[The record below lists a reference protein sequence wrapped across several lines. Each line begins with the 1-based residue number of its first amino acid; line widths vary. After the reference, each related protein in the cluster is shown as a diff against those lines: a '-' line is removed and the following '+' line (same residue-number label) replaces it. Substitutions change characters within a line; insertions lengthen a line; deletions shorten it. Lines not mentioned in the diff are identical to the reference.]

1 MFADHVPSVKSVAHR
16 SSVRSNRNSKH
27 ILVYFPGFTTIGSP
41 PARSEPAPVAH
52 VHPHPSSPAI
62 SGSSARKDLVFGT
75 PKPCADE
82 FGLKRSVSTDHLTRA
97 LAETRLAEARLS
109 VEGLFEN
116 SSGARRWNSFQ
127 NIPDEYGVIPQDTDP
142 TLLDQSQFQEAE
154 DVFNG
159 RHRTMPRAV
168 SAAPFLTNSESNL
181 RPLHRDSSLSNS
193 QPSLNGKLTA
203 DAAETHY
210 APLSKDLITGSATA
224 ELYAHHN
231 HRRRSADYVNPTSD
245 IHLHYNRPPTYGG
258 GYSSL
263 SAQER
268 HDTRYGSST
277 SYPHVDRGYGLSA
290 AAYSAHGASGLPH
303 EGESLVNDI
312 TSWQQKHQEQLRQQK
327 LEMSRVF
334 MSEFVLI
341 FQFSQKRSKRFLKIK
356 F

>member
-1 MFADHVPSVKSVAHR
+1 M
-16 SSVRSNRNSKH
+16 
-27 ILVYFPGFTTIGSP
+27 
-41 PARSEPAPVAH
+41 
-52 VHPHPSSPAI
+52 
-62 SGSSARKDLVFGT
+62 
-75 PKPCADE
+75 
-82 FGLKRSVSTDHLTRA
+82 
-97 LAETRLAEARLS
+97 
-109 VEGLFEN
+109 EN
-116 SSGARRWNSFQ
+116 PSGARRWNSFQ

-159 RHRTMPRAV
+159 RHKTMPRAA

-203 DAAETHY
+203 DAADTHY

-231 HRRRSADYVNPTSD
+231 NRRRSADYVNPTSD
-245 IHLHYNRPPTYGG
+245 IHSLYNRPPTYVG

-268 HDTRYGSST
+268 HDARYCSSA
-277 SYPHVDRGYGLSA
+277 SYPHVERGYGLSA
-290 AAYSAHGASGLPH
+290 GAYGAHGASGLPH
-303 EGESLVNDI
+303 DGESLVNDI

-327 LEMSRVF
+327 LEMSRVCVG
-334 MSEFVLI
+334 EFIFLI
-341 FQFSQKRSKRFLKIK
+341 FQFSPKRRSKKFLKIK
-356 F
+356 FQKKCIIAQMHFDLVACV